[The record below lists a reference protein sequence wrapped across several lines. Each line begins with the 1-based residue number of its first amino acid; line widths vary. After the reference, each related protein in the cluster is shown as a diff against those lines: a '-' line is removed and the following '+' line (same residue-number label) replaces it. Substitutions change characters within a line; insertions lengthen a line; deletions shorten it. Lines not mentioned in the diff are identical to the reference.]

1 MRHPP
6 RCPSANRR
14 SHLPLRVLRRE
25 IRVTVHPDPKAEV
38 LATLRDD
45 IGDAIIDLSNLEPE
59 PAEDSQ
65 DAPSSAEVTPPD
77 VTDARE
83 TTPGRTTDHRGLL
96 HARLTSGRPP
106 SAQPANAA
114 GGPRRCLP

>member
-1 MRHPP
+1 M
-6 RCPSANRR
+6 
-14 SHLPLRVLRRE
+14 
-25 IRVTVHPDPKAEV
+25 TVHPHPEAEV